1 MKKVFE
7 KYDDDNSGALDHD
20 QIQSLFR
27 ANKLMKKLVRKEEI
41 QALIK
46 DIDVN
51 GDGEVDFDEF
61 QAMVQQAVFQ
71 LMLKGED
78 PIVL

>member
-1 MKKVFE
+1 MTAIVDTKKIMDLESMKKVFE

-41 QALIK
+41 
-46 DIDVN
+46 
-51 GDGEVDFDEF
+51 
-61 QAMVQQAVFQ
+61 
-71 LMLKGED
+71 
-78 PIVL
+78 